1 MSIEIKVPQLPES
14 VADATLVAWHKKAG
28 ESVERD
34 ANLVDLETDK
44 VVLEVPAPAA
54 GRLKEIRI
62 EEGAVVKAGDVI
74 AILEEGGGAEEAPSS
89 SGEQKAST
97 GKPDAEKPEAA
108 GAEAGGSRE
117 AEQAPEEE
125 EVKAKEQ
132 DEEKDR
138 EPDGDDEE
146 ERDDEEQ
153 DEQEEA
159 PEARKPAEA
168 ASGQRAAKTVKT
180 SPAVRRL
187 LDEHDLDATMV
198 AGSGKDGRISKAD
211 VMAFLKSDGSSDV
224 APGDRKTPVDGAA
237 PSGYERSEER
247 VPMTR
252 LRARIAERLV
262 EAQQT
267 AAMLTTFNEVD
278 LTEVISLRSKYKESF
293 EKEHGV
299 KLGFMSFFA
308 KAAVEALR
316 KFPVV
321 NASVE
326 DGDVIYH
333 NYYDIGIAVSTERG
347 LMVPVIRDVDR
358 KSFADFEKELGEL
371 AGKAQT
377 GKIGMEELTGG
388 TFSITNGGVFG
399 SMMSTPILNQ
409 PQSAILGM
417 HAIQQRPMAINGEV
431 KIRPMMYLALTYD
444 HRLIDGK
451 DSVQFLVTIKQLLED
466 PSRLLLQL

>member
-1 MSIEIKVPQLPES
+1 MSIEIKVPPLPES

-28 ESVERD
+28 DAVERD
-34 ANLVDLETDK
+34 VNLVDLETDK

-54 GRLKEIRI
+54 GRLKEIRV
-62 EEGAVVKAGDVI
+62 EEGATVESGDVI
-74 AILEEGGGAEEAPSS
+74 AILDDGEAGAAEEA
-89 SGEQKAST
+89 
-97 GKPDAEKPEAA
+97 DA
-108 GAEAGGSRE
+108 GTS
-117 AEQAPEEE
+117 
-125 EVKAKEQ
+125 
-132 DEEKDR
+132 
-138 EPDGDDEE
+138 
-146 ERDDEEQ
+146 
-153 DEQEEA
+153 
-159 PEARKPAEA
+159 A
-168 ASGQRAAKTVKT
+168 ASGNGQSSPGRPEAKAAARESDADADEDEEDGEDPEATHGQARPQGENKSLKT

-187 LDEHDLDATMV
+187 LDEYDLDATMV
-198 AGSGKDGRISKAD
+198 TGSGKDGRITKAD
-211 VMAFLKSDGSSDV
+211 VMAFLRADNSSDTT
-224 APGDRKTPVDGAA
+224 PGDTKTPGAGGVA
-237 PSGYERSEER
+237 QAQERTEER

-278 LTEVISLRSKYKESF
+278 LTEIMALRSRYKEAF

-308 KAAVEALR
+308 KAAVEALKR
-316 KFPVV
+316 FPVV

-326 DGDVIYH
+326 GEDIVYH
-333 NYYDIGIAVSTERG
+333 NYFDIGVAVSTERG

-371 AGKAQT
+371 ASKAQT

-417 HAIQQRPMAINGEV
+417 HAIQQRPMAIDGEV
-431 KIRPMMYLALTYD
+431 RIRPMMYLALTYD

-466 PSRLLLQL
+466 PSRLLLKL